1 MITLIKGKFRK
12 FANEYCKKQ
21 GELVIDVYR
30 NVPAYVRILNVK
42 IHQVTNMFGPATYN
56 FEYTCE
62 YKCGSHIDTRT
73 ISRYL
78 RDKVHYDSHLE
89 KMSERLVYR
98 PFGNYHSV
106 KGKLVRLS
114 SDEYDKK
121 YGVSLTNS

>member
-21 GELVIDVYR
+21 GELLIDVYR
-30 NVPAYVRILNVK
+30 NVPAYVRISNVK

-56 FEYTCE
+56 FEYTCD

-78 RDKVHYDSHLE
+78 SHRVHLILSLE

-98 PFGNYHSV
+98 PFDNYHGV
-106 KGKLVRLS
+106 KIKLVRLS